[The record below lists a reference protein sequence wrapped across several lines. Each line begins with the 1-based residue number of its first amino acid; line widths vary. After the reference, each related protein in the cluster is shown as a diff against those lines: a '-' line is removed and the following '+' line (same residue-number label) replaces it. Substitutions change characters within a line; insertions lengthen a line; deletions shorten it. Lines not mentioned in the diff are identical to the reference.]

1 MISSRTS
8 NFEQPPL
15 TVAMSQEVDYARG
28 SAKDPWVS
36 FAVQQLREG
45 APAKALKAY
54 EGVLKR
60 FDETAHSQKLHEN
73 VSGRRV
79 P

>member
-1 MISSRTS
+1 
-8 NFEQPPL
+8 
-15 TVAMSQEVDYARG
+15 MSQEVDYARG
-28 SAKDPWVS
+28 SAKDPFVS

-45 APAKALKAY
+45 APDKALKAY

-60 FDETAHSQKLHEN
+60 FEETAHSQKLHEN
-73 VSGRRV
+73 VSSRRV